1 MRFRSKVVEISAVR
15 FVAVSENGKAEFD
28 FGSGEC
34 PHWLL
39 HAFAQEVLKADR
51 RGPCLWVK
59 TLEGTMCCSAGDW
72 VICGTEGELY
82 PCKPSVFER
91 KYEPVWGSPS

>member
-1 MRFRSKVVEISAVR
+1 MGRFRSKVVEIDAVR
-15 FVAVSENGKAEFD
+15 FNGVTAENKAD
-28 FGSGEC
+28 FELEDAKA

-39 HAFAQEVLKADR
+39 HGMGSGALKADR

-59 TLEGTMCCSAGDW
+59 TLEGTMCCSPGDW

-91 KYEPVWGSPS
+91 KYEAIS